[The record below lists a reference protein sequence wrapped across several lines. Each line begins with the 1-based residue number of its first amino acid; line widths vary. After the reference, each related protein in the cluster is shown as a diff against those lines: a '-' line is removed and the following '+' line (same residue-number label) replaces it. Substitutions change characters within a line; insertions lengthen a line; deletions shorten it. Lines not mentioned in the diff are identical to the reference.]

1 MFNFKSAYFY
11 ILAVKINLKKKI
23 KKTYFTTKHY
33 NQSLFSKTPDQLYF
47 HPNPFLLSSFTQ
59 HKNFTFKVANI
70 NKKIFWEGDNSKVEE
85 INLHNFLWLNLVDRK
100 VEGKEI
106 KKIIAHWI
114 YKNSNYKKTIW
125 ENPIISKRIIS
136 WILNADI
143 ILSDSDA
150 HFKQTFFQII
160 IKQINHL
167 KKNIEFENDYSKK
180 IETISSIILSGLVF
194 KEYTEN
200 YHQSIKELEKLVN
213 FFFDKE
219 GFPINKNPN
228 DLIKFSKFL
237 ILIKECIK
245 DAQEYVP
252 DFLDEI
258 IEKNLNCIKSITTP
272 NAQIPLFN
280 GATEQNFEKYFKYV
294 EELGYKLNKPK
305 IKIGNLQIIK
315 NKKHSL
321 YFDVGSPPKKSFSKN
336 YQSGPLSFEYFLGE
350 EKIITNCGFGHKIS
364 KKAMLIS
371 RLTSAQSSLTINDN
385 SVVKFER
392 NKSINS
398 AFGNSII
405 NDFDLFDNEYIN
417 NKDEIKS
424 SAKHNAYEKKFGFV
438 VKRELK
444 IDKVNDFFSGSDEFI
459 QKKNVLG
466 DNKFNICFHLYPGLS
481 AIKTI
486 GGNSVLIQLKKN
498 KSLIFE
504 CYNQQIDVVK
514 SIFLGGNKILN
525 NLCINVS
532 GNIIDNHKKV
542 NWVFKKNI

>member
-143 ILSDSDA
+143 ILSGSDA

-180 IETISSIILSGLVF
+180 IEAISSIILSGLVF

-213 FFFDKE
+213 FFF
-219 GFPINKNPN
+219 
-228 DLIKFSKFL
+228 
-237 ILIKECIK
+237 
-245 DAQEYVP
+245 
-252 DFLDEI
+252 
-258 IEKNLNCIKSITTP
+258 
-272 NAQIPLFN
+272 
-280 GATEQNFEKYFKYV
+280 
-294 EELGYKLNKPK
+294 
-305 IKIGNLQIIK
+305 
-315 NKKHSL
+315 
-321 YFDVGSPPKKSFSKN
+321 
-336 YQSGPLSFEYFLGE
+336 
-350 EKIITNCGFGHKIS
+350 
-364 KKAMLIS
+364 
-371 RLTSAQSSLTINDN
+371 
-385 SVVKFER
+385 
-392 NKSINS
+392 
-398 AFGNSII
+398 
-405 NDFDLFDNEYIN
+405 
-417 NKDEIKS
+417 
-424 SAKHNAYEKKFGFV
+424 
-438 VKRELK
+438 
-444 IDKVNDFFSGSDEFI
+444 
-459 QKKNVLG
+459 
-466 DNKFNICFHLYPGLS
+466 
-481 AIKTI
+481 
-486 GGNSVLIQLKKN
+486 
-498 KSLIFE
+498 
-504 CYNQQIDVVK
+504 
-514 SIFLGGNKILN
+514 
-525 NLCINVS
+525 
-532 GNIIDNHKKV
+532 
-542 NWVFKKNI
+542 